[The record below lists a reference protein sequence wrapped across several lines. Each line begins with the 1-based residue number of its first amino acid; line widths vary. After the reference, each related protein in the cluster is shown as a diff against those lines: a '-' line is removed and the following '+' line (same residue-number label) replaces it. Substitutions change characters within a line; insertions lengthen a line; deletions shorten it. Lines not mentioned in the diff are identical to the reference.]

1 MNKKRLAAL
10 VLFCAFSAPISH
22 ACPTGMTTVHD
33 EARLSL
39 LKFGAFI
46 EFKQKIEIPSFET
59 ELGLSDELRLYI
71 DPSAVPRFI
80 SEGRAFPV
88 VKSEQGHIRM
98 PDTEL
103 ILSMRRYSPT
113 VGDLVRAA
121 GGALSVC
128 QKIVSPREI
137 I

>member
-1 MNKKRLAAL
+1 MSKKILLAFF
-10 VLFCAFSAPISH
+10 FCALSSLKLSH
-22 ACPTGMTTVHD
+22 ACPSGMTNVHD

-59 ELGLSDELRLYI
+59 ELGLSDELRLYV
-71 DPSAVPRFI
+71 DASAVPRFI

-103 ILSMRRYSPT
+103 ILSLRRYSPT

-121 GGALSVC
+121 GGTLSVC
-128 QKIVSPREI
+128 QKIASPREI